1 MKDVDSRVWGYT
13 NHCIKEKCGFRGLGI
28 YQSLYERCGFRGLG
42 IYQSLYERCGFRGL
56 SIYQSLLNNPLI
68 RPPFLQ

>member
-28 YQSLYERCGFRGLG
+28 YQSLYKEKKWIQGMG
-42 IYQSLYERCGFRGL
+42 IYQSLYK
-56 SIYQSLLNNPLI
+56 
-68 RPPFLQ
+68 